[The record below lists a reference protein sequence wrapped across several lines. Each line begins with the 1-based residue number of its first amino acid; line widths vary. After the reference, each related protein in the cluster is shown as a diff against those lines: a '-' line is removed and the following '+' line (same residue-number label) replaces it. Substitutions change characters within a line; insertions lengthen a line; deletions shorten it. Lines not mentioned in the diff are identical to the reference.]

1 MEIEFFRAESGMRN
15 LVKISVLI
23 LVALLSS
30 YSVTAEEQEVT
41 RIVRDG
47 DIEIET
53 FVYGD
58 GNDTLIIAA
67 GNGRPAAQLADLAR
81 EIAAAG
87 IQVVTYNY
95 RTIGASKGSI
105 NDITLHDYA
114 DDVWRIADAMGLE
127 DVHLGGK
134 TYGNRVMR
142 AAAAAG
148 SERTRSIIL
157 IGAGG
162 EILPSEA
169 IQAKYLRYVD
179 PSTPKEEWQRLQG
192 ELMFAPGNEYLAA
205 RSTMLGSYPAL
216 AAAQVKATNATPM
229 AEWAHGGQAPMLVL
243 TCLQDLIAVPENA
256 FNLAKSRPDTWL
268 VGIPDCGHNMIYER
282 PEDIAQ
288 LIVNYIGQHSADG
301 RHD

>member
-1 MEIEFFRAESGMRN
+1 MHKSITI
-15 LVKISVLI
+15 VVLI
-23 LVALLSS
+23 FVALFWS
-30 YSVTAEEQEVT
+30 YSVTAEVEEVT

-53 FVYGD
+53 FVYGE

-95 RTIGASKGSI
+95 RTIGASKGQI
-105 NDITLHDYA
+105 NDITLHDFA

-179 PSTPKEEWQRLQG
+179 PGTPKEEWQTLQG

-205 RSTMLGSYPAL
+205 RSTELGSYPEL
-216 AAAQVKATNATPM
+216 AAAQVNASNATPN
-229 AEWAHGGQAPMLVL
+229 AEWANGGEAPMLVL
-243 TCLQDLIAVPENA
+243 TCLDDLIAVPENA
-256 FNLAKSRPDTWL
+256 LNLAKSRPDTWL

-288 LIVNYIGQHSADG
+288 LIVSYIGQHSAGG
-301 RHD
+301 R